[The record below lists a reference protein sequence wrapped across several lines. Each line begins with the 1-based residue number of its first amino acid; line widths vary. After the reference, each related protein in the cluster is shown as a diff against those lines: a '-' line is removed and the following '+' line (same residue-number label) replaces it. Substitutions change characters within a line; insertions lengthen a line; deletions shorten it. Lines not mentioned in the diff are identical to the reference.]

1 MYTEH
6 DIKCWF
12 FYLIQKY
19 QNCPFSETLKMVQ
32 DTMFDKNW
40 REEKDTLDYFINYI
54 KKEG

>member
-12 FYLIQKY
+12 LYLIQKY